1 MIELKADSTIEGVLI
16 WNSLNYFTP
25 KSGWGP
31 ELKWAEQ
38 VARASNSSCWKSRGT
53 MGEDWYRGGH
63 LFLHAF
69 KENLL
74 GSDLKLSHIVMETL
88 ERYICILLEV
98 KVKTMKL

>member
-1 MIELKADSTIEGVLI
+1 
-16 WNSLNYFTP
+16 
-25 KSGWGP
+25 
-31 ELKWAEQ
+31 
-38 VARASNSSCWKSRGT
+38 

-98 KVKTMKL
+98 KVKRMKL